1 MKRRFSTKGAQCDS
15 PGQCPGF
22 VINEELRALKG
33 RHNRCFALS
42 GLGMFLA
49 TELMALP
56 WAGMYRPFGA
66 ATQSDEF
73 AESMNL
79 EQAVK
84 VNHRGLGYG
93 G

>member
-1 MKRRFSTKGAQCDS
+1 MKSRFSTKGAQCDS

-66 ATQSDEF
+66 ATLL
-73 AESMNL
+73 AEALSV

-84 VNHRGLGYG
+84 ANLRRLGYG